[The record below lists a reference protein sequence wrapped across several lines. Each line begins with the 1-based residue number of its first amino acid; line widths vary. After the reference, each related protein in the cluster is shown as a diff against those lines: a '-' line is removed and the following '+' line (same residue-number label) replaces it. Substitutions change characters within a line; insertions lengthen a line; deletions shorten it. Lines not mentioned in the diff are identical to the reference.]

1 VFNFVHEVHSG
12 SSDSDASVCK
22 FQIVMSDGNGNEGE
36 GDKNGDNKNDSKGR
50 SGNSGGSPF
59 KARLE
64 EFKGLLNKDHID
76 SKHLRKL
83 AFHGIPEETN
93 LRPLCWRILLNYLPS
108 DKSTW
113 ESVLEKKRNL
123 YFQFVDEILTKCS
136 EGDHPLN
143 PDPESSWQAFF
154 KDNEVLL
161 QIDKDVRRLC
171 PEMSFFQSAT
181 TYPNHFVKEKK
192 IDRLTTRVS
201 NASLNSA
208 VVERKGLGIT
218 KISNSRVTEMM
229 SPLSDS
235 EEAHWEVVERIL
247 FIYAKLNPGQSYVQG
262 MNEIIGPIYYTL
274 ATDPNLQWR
283 EFAEPDTF
291 HLFTNL
297 MGEIR
302 DFFIRT
308 LDNSSSGIQ
317 RMMMELMERV
327 KVRDNPV
334 YEKLISQEIH
344 PQYFCFR
351 WITLM
356 LSQEFQLPEVLR
368 IWDSLLADDNR
379 FDFLID
385 VSSAMIIHLRSELL
399 VGDFSTN
406 MKLLQNFPSVDVRE
420 ILQLAITQM
429 T

>member
-1 VFNFVHEVHSG
+1 MGDDVDGQKNASG
-12 SSDSDASVCK
+12 V
-22 FQIVMSDGNGNEGE
+22 
-36 GDKNGDNKNDSKGR
+36 
-50 SGNSGGSPF
+50 GSPF

-64 EFKGLLNKDHID
+64 QFSQSIQKENID
-76 SKHLRKL
+76 GDELRRL

-93 LRPLCWRILLNYLPS
+93 LRPIYWRLLLNYLPKERS
-108 DKSTW
+108 NWVQT
-113 ESVLEKKRNL
+113 LEKKRNL
-123 YFQFVDEILTKCS
+123 YHQFLDEILCKNTSK
-136 EGDHPLN
+136 DHPLN
-143 PDPESSWQAFF
+143 LDPDSQWQAFF

-171 PEMSFFQSAT
+171 PEMSFFQSPT
-181 TYPNHFVKEKK
+181 PYPSKYHFHE
-192 IDRLTTRVS
+192 RLTTRVS
-201 NASLNSA
+201 NETLNSA
-208 VVERKGLGIT
+208 IVERKGLGIT
-218 KISNSRVTEMM
+218 KITSRQLDNVGPNE
-229 SPLSDS
+229 PLG
-235 EEAHWEVVERIL
+235 EAHWEVVERIL

-274 ATDPNLQWR
+274 ATDVDHKWR
-283 EFAEPDTF
+283 EHAEADTF

-317 RMMMELMERV
+317 RMMAELMDRL
-327 KVRDNPV
+327 KTRDIVV
-334 YEKLISQEIH
+334 YELLKTQEIH

-351 WITLM
+351 WITLL

-368 IWDSLLADDNR
+368 IWDSLLADEKR

-385 VSSAMIIHLRSELL
+385 VSTAMIIHLRGDLI

-420 ILQLAITQM
+420 ILQLAVSLRERRD
-429 T
+429 

>member
-1 VFNFVHEVHSG
+1 
-12 SSDSDASVCK
+12 
-22 FQIVMSDGNGNEGE
+22 MSDECDGQ
-36 GDKNGDNKNDSKGR
+36 KNTG
-50 SGNSGGSPF
+50 GGSPF

-64 EFKGLLNKDHID
+64 QFSQSIKKDYID
-76 SKHLRKL
+76 GDELRCL

-93 LRPLCWRILLNYLPS
+93 LRPIYWRLLLNYLPKE
-108 DKSTW
+108 KSNWAST
-113 ESVLEKKRNL
+113 LEKKRNL
-123 YFQFVDEILTKCS
+123 YYQFVDEILAKAKIQ
-136 EGDHPLN
+136 DHPLSMD
-143 PDPESSWQAFF
+143 PDSQWQAFF

-171 PEMSFFQSAT
+171 PEMSFFQSLT
-181 TYPNHFVKEKK
+181 PYPSKFLNE
-192 IDRLTTRVS
+192 RLTNRVS
-201 NASLNSA
+201 NESLNAA

-218 KISNSRVTEMM
+218 KITASRHLENNDKIQATG
-229 SPLSDS
+229 
-235 EEAHWEVVERIL
+235 EAHWEVVERIL

-274 ATDPNLQWR
+274 ATDTDHKWK
-283 EFAEPDTF
+283 EHAEADTF

-317 RMMMELMERV
+317 RMMAELMERL
-327 KVRDNPV
+327 KQRDRSV
-334 YEKLISQEIH
+334 YDLLKTQEIH

-351 WITLM
+351 WITLL

-368 IWDSLLADDNR
+368 IWDSLLADEKR

-385 VSSAMIIHLRSELL
+385 VSTAMIIHLRHDLL
-399 VGDFSTN
+399 MGDFSSN

-420 ILQLAITQM
+420 ILQLAISLRERRD
-429 T
+429 